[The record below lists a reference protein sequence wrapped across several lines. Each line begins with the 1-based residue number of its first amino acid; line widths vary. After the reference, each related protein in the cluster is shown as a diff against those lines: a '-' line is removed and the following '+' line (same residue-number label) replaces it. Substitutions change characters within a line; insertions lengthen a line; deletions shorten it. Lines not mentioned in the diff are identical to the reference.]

1 MLVVITNA
9 LSLGFSSNMYILFF
23 LSFILIKKNG
33 I

>member
-9 LSLGFSSNMYILFF
+9 LSLGFSSNIYIVFF
-23 LSFILIKKNG
+23 FSFILTIKNC